1 LYATVCGDTEED
13 YIVPIE
19 YLTPAG
25 MKVVVVGVLALVGHQ
40 RLLRNSQGSGCSF
53 SKTPD
58 LSTCSWKARALHSYS
73 ANDQYRRRLI
83 LCHQSIKLANIISE
97 NESSDIDFDSRIIR
111 FEVFIVHQLSP
122 PNHLNAQKA
131 YL

>member
-25 MKVVVVGVLALVGHQ
+25 MKVVVFGVLALVGHQ

-53 SKTPD
+53 SSTPD
-58 LSTCSWKARALHSYS
+58 FV
-73 ANDQYRRRLI
+73 
-83 LCHQSIKLANIISE
+83 KLLGPEAEIS
-97 NESSDIDFDSRIIR
+97 
-111 FEVFIVHQLSP
+111 V
-122 PNHLNAQKA
+122 
-131 YL
+131 